1 MEVSLEVPTVTEPSF
16 RELPEDEPVH
26 KFSEVQSGDISLE
39 DFVAQMTEDELITF
53 LSGGN
58 YRKDDGIKSDF
69 LFVHHVQQLRDKAGQ
84 ADKAVHLISTIASF
98 LTNNIKGLQLHPNLG

>member
-1 MEVSLEVPTVTEPSF
+1 MEVSLEAPTVTEPSF

-58 YRKDDGIKSDF
+58 YRKDDGVGYSDDSGIPENF
-69 LFVHHVQQLRDKAGQ
+69 ASKASGVGGAGQ
-84 ADKAVHLISTIASF
+84 TRNIERFSIPSITFADGSAGI
-98 LTNNIKGLQLHPNLG
+98 GL